1 MWKSLPATKICEDL
15 CDDELVEKDYAIKD
29 PDTTEWEAI
38 PLEVFFDNG
47 RVKFKNMWIEK
58 EQ

>member
-1 MWKSLPATKICEDL
+1 MWKSLPATKNCEDL

-38 PLEVFFDNG
+38 PLEVFFKNG
-47 RVKFKNMWIEK
+47 RVKFKYMWIEK